1 MQQKE
6 QELLSKKEQLEVD
19 VLEKEAALLRL
30 EVEQEN
36 FNLHKI
42 GEIGVLKE
50 FLLYIKK
57 YRAMFTVQQAEEF
70 RAMDERM
77 KEIVKVR
84 DRQVMI
90 DEEALERFI
99 EEIENQINLDI
110 SGGIAKWLK
119 RKSMYGLRRHL

>member
-6 QELLSKKEQLEVD
+6 QELVSKKERVEID

-30 EVEQEN
+30 EVEQED

-42 GEIGVLKE
+42 EEIGVLKD

-57 YRAMFTVQQAEEF
+57 YRAMFTVQQAEEI
-70 RAMDERM
+70 RNMDDRM
-77 KEIVKVR
+77 KEIIKVH
-84 DRQVMI
+84 DGQVI
-90 DEEALERFI
+90 VDEGSLEAFI

-110 SGGIAKWLK
+110 SGGNK
-119 RKSMYGLRRHL
+119 R

>member
-6 QELLSKKEQLEVD
+6 RELLSKKEQLEID

-30 EVEQEN
+30 EVEQED

-57 YRAMFTVQQAEEF
+57 YRAMFTVRQAEEF

-84 DRQVMI
+84 DGQVMI
-90 DEEALERFI
+90 DEEGLEAFI
-99 EEIENQINLDI
+99 EEIENQINLI
-110 SGGIAKWLK
+110 ESGGDE
-119 RKSMYGLRRHL
+119 KSGVDDAWF

>member
-6 QELLSKKEQLEVD
+6 RELLSKKEQLEID

-30 EVEQEN
+30 EVEQED

-42 GEIGVLKE
+42 GEIGVLKD

-70 RAMDERM
+70 RNMDDRM
-77 KEIVKVR
+77 EEIIKVH
-84 DRQVMI
+84 DGQVMV
-90 DEEALERFI
+90 DEEALEGFI
-99 EEIENQINLDI
+99 EEIENQINLI
-110 SGGIAKWLK
+110 GSGGDKNSVVDDA
-119 RKSMYGLRRHL
+119 R

>member
-1 MQQKE
+1 MKQKE

-19 VLEKEAALLRL
+19 VLEKEATLLRL
-30 EVEQEN
+30 EVEQED

-42 GEIGVLKE
+42 GEIGVLKD

-84 DRQVMI
+84 DGQVMI
-90 DEEALERFI
+90 DEEGLEAFI
-99 EEIENQINLDI
+99 EEIENQINLI
-110 SGGIAKWLK
+110 ESGGDE
-119 RKSMYGLRRHL
+119 KSGVDDAWF

>member
-6 QELLSKKEQLEVD
+6 RELLSKKEQLEVD

-30 EVEQEN
+30 EVEQED
-36 FNLHKI
+36 FNLHKT

-84 DRQVMI
+84 DGQVMI

-99 EEIENQINLDI
+99 YEIEDQINLI
-110 SGGIAKWLK
+110 GSGGDKNSVVDDA
-119 RKSMYGLRRHL
+119 R

>member
-1 MQQKE
+1 MQQQE
-6 QELLSKKEQLEVD
+6 RELLSKKEQLEID

-110 SGGIAKWLK
+110 SGGIA
-119 RKSMYGLRRHL
+119 

>member
-6 QELLSKKEQLEVD
+6 RELLSKKEQLEID

-30 EVEQEN
+30 EVEQED

-84 DRQVMI
+84 DGQVMI
-90 DEEALERFI
+90 DEEGLEAFI
-99 EEIENQINLDI
+99 EEIENQINLI
-110 SGGIAKWLK
+110 ESGGDE
-119 RKSMYGLRRHL
+119 KSGVDDAWF

>member
-6 QELLSKKEQLEVD
+6 RELLSKKEQLEVD

-30 EVEQEN
+30 EVEQED

-42 GEIGVLKE
+42 GEIGVLKD

-70 RAMDERM
+70 RNMDGRIN
-77 KEIVKVR
+77 EIIKVQDGR
-84 DRQVMI
+84 VMV
-90 DEEALERFI
+90 DQAALEGFI
-99 EEIENQINLDI
+99 YEIEDQINLI
-110 SGGIAKWLK
+110 ESGGVKK
-119 RKSMYGLRRHL
+119 

>member
-6 QELLSKKEQLEVD
+6 QELLSRKDQLEVD

-30 EVEQEN
+30 EVEQED

-42 GEIGVLKE
+42 GEIGILKD

-70 RAMDERM
+70 RNMDDRM
-77 KEIVKVR
+77 KEIIKVH
-84 DRQVMI
+84 DGQVMVN
-90 DEEALERFI
+90 EEALEGFI
-99 EEIENQINLDI
+99 YEIEDQINLI
-110 SGGIAKWLK
+110 RSGGDKNSGVDDT
-119 RKSMYGLRRHL
+119 R

>member
-6 QELLSKKEQLEVD
+6 RELLSKKEQLEID

-30 EVEQEN
+30 EVEQED

-42 GEIGVLKE
+42 GEIGVLKD

-70 RAMDERM
+70 RNMDDRM
-77 KEIVKVR
+77 KEIIKVH
-84 DRQVMI
+84 DGQVMV
-90 DEEALERFI
+90 DEEALEGFI
-99 EEIENQINLDI
+99 EEIENQINLI
-110 SGGIAKWLK
+110 GSGGDKNSVVDDA
-119 RKSMYGLRRHL
+119 R